1 MDVTREQTE
10 LEKGDLTD
18 WPGGLPVGLDKKDS
32 SGLTLEERLSKH
44 VKDELDKEESNQLR
58 LTSNIKKWQRQY
70 KGKKRPKSR
79 PWNQC
84 ANIAVPLTRVNIDT
98 VFVRIVDAIF
108 NRRRPIV
115 VKAKKPE
122 FMDLARQTEEA
133 LDWLLTNV
141 IKLRQKLL
149 DPLLQQLKIGTA
161 VLYLT
166 WETKNRTIYRYSD
179 WKERL
184 DPRVKKYKSGSARI
198 VKDIQTIYEGPNI
211 YPVPRENFVI
221 SSDAADIDDAYI
233 VGFRKNYRKSEID
246 VNVKRGVWRKE
257 GADKILSP
265 DAYSENEETRADNQ
279 SKDLEKTDWSKPYE
293 VWTLWIKFDV
303 DGDGEPDDIMVTIH
317 QETGAILRAIYTPTF
332 TGQRPFVKLVGYPTE
347 YAFDG
352 EGYCEV
358 LYHIQEEVDTIHNQ
372 RLDRMSLI
380 NSMMTITKS
389 QSGLEN
395 FKIEPGKNYVCDDN
409 LEEAFREIKFSDQ
422 YPSTFNE
429 ESQLIQLADKVTG
442 NTPALQGTSLAE
454 RPVFRDTQTLL
465 SESNKKFKSMI
476 DHITA
481 GITEAVYQLLELY
494 SQYEPRISYKVTN
507 EAGKMEDRSVTLPI
521 TAIRDGLDITLAAAT
536 EVTSQES
543 RREMNNNLYMLLSDA
558 GSKMASVVQA
568 MTDPNTPVPFKKFLL
583 SASHAN
589 AKFLRDVLL
598 DSDRPDA
605 DELCLDLEKIWTP
618 EEIQEMLTPPPPPP
632 QQGPPGGPPGGQPP
646 GMPPEGPPGPP
657 EGMPQGGPPPG
668 MPPEGMM

>member
-1 MDVTREQTE
+1 
-10 LEKGDLTD
+10 
-18 WPGGLPVGLDKKDS
+18 
-32 SGLTLEERLSKH
+32 
-44 VKDELDKEESNQLR
+44 
-58 LTSNIKKWQRQY
+58 
-70 KGKKRPKSR
+70 
-79 PWNQC
+79 
-84 ANIAVPLTRVNIDT
+84 
-98 VFVRIVDAIF
+98 
-108 NRRRPIV
+108 
-115 VKAKKPE
+115 
-122 FMDLARQTEEA
+122 
-133 LDWLLTNV
+133 
-141 IKLRQKLL
+141 
-149 DPLLQQLKIGTA
+149 
-161 VLYLT
+161 
-166 WETKNRTIYRYSD
+166 
-179 WKERL
+179 
-184 DPRVKKYKSGSARI
+184 
-198 VKDIQTIYEGPNI
+198 
-211 YPVPRENFVI
+211 
-221 SSDAADIDDAYI
+221 
-233 VGFRKNYRKSEID
+233 
-246 VNVKRGVWRKE
+246 
-257 GADKILSP
+257 
-265 DAYSENEETRADNQ
+265 
-279 SKDLEKTDWSKPYE
+279 
-293 VWTLWIKFDV
+293 
-303 DGDGEPDDIMVTIH
+303 
-317 QETGAILRAIYTPTF
+317 
-332 TGQRPFVKLVGYPTE
+332 
-347 YAFDG
+347 
-352 EGYCEV
+352 
-358 LYHIQEEVDTIHNQ
+358 
-372 RLDRMSLI
+372 MSLI